1 MGDCAIVH
9 PGAVCVMVRLLPKL
23 YKEGHSQVSLNISK
37 CYLNNVCYFSCSFIS
52 KNCLLFADVEVLKFT

>member
-1 MGDCAIVH
+1 MGECTIVH

-37 CYLNNVCYFSCSFIS
+37 CHLNSVCYFSVASFPRITYS
-52 KNCLLFADVEVLKFT
+52 LQKWKY